1 MFRRQVL
8 TAAFAG
14 AALLLASAAQAAEQR
29 PFDRAAFEAAQ
40 AAGRPILVDV
50 YADWCPTCRAQA
62 PAVAAAIGGAQYRQ
76 LVVFKLNFDK
86 QKADWR
92 QMGVQRQSTLIAFN
106 GRRETGRV
114 VGETDP
120 AAIAQLIATTLR

>member
-1 MFRRQVL
+1 MFRRQLL
-8 TAAFAG
+8 TAAFAV
-14 AALLLASAAQAAEQR
+14 AALILGAPAHAAEQR

-120 AAIAQLIATTLR
+120 TAIAQLIATTLR

>member
-8 TAAFAG
+8 TAAFAA
-14 AALLLASAAQAAEQR
+14 AALMLGSAAQAAEQR

-62 PAVAAAIGGAQYRQ
+62 PAIAGAVQGAQYRQ

-92 QMGVQRQSTLIAFN
+92 QMRVQRQSTLIAFN
-106 GRRETGRV
+106 GHRETGRV

>member
-1 MFRRQVL
+1 MLRRQVL
-8 TAAFAG
+8 TAALAG
-14 AALLLASAAQAAEQR
+14 AALMLASAAQAAEQR

-120 AAIAQLIATTLR
+120 TAIAQLIATTLR

>member
-1 MFRRQVL
+1 MLRRQVL
-8 TAAFAG
+8 TATLAG

-92 QMGVQRQSTLIAFN
+92 QMGVQRQSTLIAFS

-120 AAIAQLIATTLR
+120 TAIAQLIATTLR